1 MDFPAE
7 HKGKRKGDEML
18 VRRDPTDDPISLTCR
33 KTHSDDHFCPA
44 GRQRGG
50 RRVKQ
55 PGVRIELPLE
65 GENPPHVISDYRNSE
80 EYSLYLQGQNQAG
93 RRGQTSSPG
102 STPPV

>member
-1 MDFPAE
+1 MMWLWKNVDFPAE

-65 GENPPHVISDYRNSE
+65 GEDTE
-80 EYSLYLQGQNQAG
+80 
-93 RRGQTSSPG
+93 TSSCNLRL
-102 STPPV
+102 